1 MLSIRTSMKRLA
13 TAALLM
19 SLACLLISAAGAEA
33 KLKAPGNLQ
42 VKKVSVGSVTVT
54 WKDRSK
60 GERSYSVDAES
71 GSSGSARSLKAGAEK
86 AKLKKLAP
94 GTRYEISVKACA
106 KKCGPAATAPA
117 ATLLAPY
124 GGPHPALGCD
134 VFPASD
140 AFNEKVAGKPVS
152 PRSNQIMNSLGGDL
166 HPDFGSNPHYGIPYV
181 VVPAQQPAVP
191 IKFTAYGN
199 QSDKGPYPIPP
210 GAPVEGGNGSNG
222 DRHVLVVK
230 RPASTGGDCTLYEL
244 YRSFQKG
251 RGYSGDSGS
260 VFDLGMALIG
270 QRPDGWTSADA
281 AGLPIFPGLVT
292 KEEVDSGVIDHA
304 IRITFDETRKAYYPP
319 ATHYASDSC
328 DASLPAMGERLRLK
342 AGYDIS
348 QFERRRESRRDG
360 AQAVRRDRRRQRLQL
375 LHLGLGRPALER
387 RQPEPAQGDPGLGLR
402 GRQAGDRARHSLL
415 TFAAGP
421 EVPAVGPI
429 QPILLK

>member
-1 MLSIRTSMKRLA
+1 MRRAIATIPLLA
-13 TAALLM
+13 LALLV
-19 SLACLLISAAGAEA
+19 LAGTAEA
-33 KLKAPGNLQ
+33 KLKPVGGLH
-42 VKKVSVGSVTVT
+42 VSKVSPSSITLR

-60 GERSYSVDAES
+60 GETTYDVSAES
-71 GSSGSARSLKAGAEK
+71 GGDGVATSTGRANVEK
-86 AKLKKLAP
+86 AKLKKLKP
-94 GTRYEISVKACA
+94 GSLYTYEVRACA
-106 KKCGPAATAPA
+106 NGGKCGSARSGRT

-134 VFPASD
+134 VFPATD

-191 IKFTAYGN
+191 IKFTAYGD
-199 QSDKGPYPIPP
+199 QSDKGPYPVPP
-210 GAPVEGGNGSNG
+210 GAPVEGGNGSDG

-230 RPASTGGDCTLYEL
+230 RPASGAGDCTLYEL
-244 YRSFQKG
+244 YRAFEKG
-251 RGYSGDSGS
+251 KGWSGDSGS

-328 DASLPAMGERLRLK
+328 DANLPAMGERLRLK

-348 QFERRRESRRDG
+348 KMSGDAKVVATALKQYG
-360 AQAVRRDRRRQRLQL
+360 AIVADNGSNFYISGATDQRWNDDNLNQL
-375 LHLGLGRPALER
+375 K
-387 RQPEPAQGDPGLGLR
+387 
-402 GRQAGDRARHSLL
+402 
-415 TFAAGP
+415 
-421 EVPAVGPI
+421 EVPGSAFEVVKPETRLVS
-429 QPILLK
+429 PC